1 MRTEYWFS
9 GTIKTTEPVTRDR
22 ILRIADRLGFPVE
35 GRGMYKDHVIWTAGH
50 EYSFGV
56 TSCEFTLSVNFY
68 YKLDRDVKQVAMIF
82 EEELGATSG
91 QWLLVGKW
99 CKHLPVS
106 DIICACDCIGL
117 DWFLCD
123 ECLKAFPPV
132 YSEGKRTTCY
142 VNGVKCWVSKGR
154 CGEGIEI
161 TRSSDRISRYQDE
174 IKNMKKRHA
183 LQEEDELGDLHII
196 NERHARQAA
205 QRRKEM
211 ESLEEEMGRVFC

>member
-1 MRTEYWFS
+1 MRPEYWFS
-9 GTIKTTEPVTRDR
+9 GAIKTTEPVTRDT

-35 GRGMYKDHVIWTAGH
+35 GRVMYKDLCIWTAGH
-50 EYSFGV
+50 KDGFCV
-56 TSCEFTLSVNFY
+56 TSCECTLSVNFY
-68 YKLDRDVKQVAMIF
+68 YKLDRDVKQVAIIF

-106 DIICACDCIGL
+106 DIICACDCSGL
-117 DWFLCD
+117 DWFLCGD
-123 ECLKAFPPV
+123 CLKAFPPV
-132 YSEGKRTTCY
+132 YSEGERTTCY

-154 CGEGIEI
+154 YGEGIEI
-161 TRSSDRISRYQDE
+161 TRSSDIIARYQDD

-183 LQEEDELGDLHII
+183 LQEEDDLRRI
-196 NERHARQAA
+196 NERHA

-211 ESLEEEMGRVFC
+211 ESLEEAMGCVFL